1 MSTDT
6 RDPGDVA
13 AADGAQDALVTLSQ
27 RVGREVGP
35 DDLDRSLADLGL
47 DSLGTLRW
55 RADLERGTGVRLPL
69 VELTGDRTLA
79 AVLDVLAGM
88 DPGPT
93 TAPPASGDDPEPEPA
108 ESTQLTPVQ
117 QAYWAGRGQD
127 YPGGGVATFW
137 YHEYDR
143 GPEHRR
149 RRALVEDLERLERAW
164 RRVVAHH
171 PMLRTVVDRDGNR
184 HVARHDVRDWQLERI
199 DLRDHPDPEQELRR
213 ISAERSHQVLDTTR
227 WPLFDLVAVLLP
239 EDRVR
244 LCAGFDVLVID
255 FASWGLVL
263 RQWGEL
269 VRRPRTVLTAPGTT
283 FDRVLVDRA
292 QDPGRRRTRARDR
305 RWWAGQELP
314 PPPALAP
321 AGEWSHPRRFVRHQ
335 HRLDA
340 ATWARVVEQAAAHGT
355 SPTSVVLTAFALA
368 CSRRSRPV
376 EGAAGLTLTLT
387 LFDRPLEEEA
397 ADVVGDF
404 SSTALL
410 PLAPGCGFD
419 PQSPADFAAL
429 ATAVNRRLWEV
440 LDHRSWSGVEV
451 ARERPREGG
460 WPVVFTSGLGQD
472 AAVQDGWLGGR
483 VAGVSQTP
491 QVVWDHL
498 VWEEHGELVLTHDV
512 VADAVGSAEA
522 EGLVAMQRSLLVGLA
537 DPGDW
542 SRRAPGWDPAAA
554 PAPEVVAPPGAG
566 PLLHD
571 LWLASLERPGT
582 STRAAVLGDGVRLEH
597 GELHQRA
604 QALAG
609 RLRGYG
615 VGAGDLV
622 MLALPRGPEQV
633 VAVLATELAGAGYVP
648 VDPAWPP
655 RRLATVQR
663 KTGLRV
669 AVVAAAGAAGLPP
682 GVEAVVVGG
691 PQPASDATPVPAADE
706 AVRPAPDDLAYVIFT
721 SGSTGEPKGVAIEHR
736 QARTTVDDVDERF
749 AVTAEDAVLA
759 VSALSFDLSVHDI
772 FGTLGAGGAVVL
784 PDADRHRDPEHW
796 LQLVA
801 EHEVSVWNSAPPLL
815 EMLVEYAEAD
825 PEAASAALRHLR
837 VCLLSGD
844 WIPVTLPDRL
854 RRLAPQVA
862 VHSLG
867 GATEAAIW
875 SITHPVGEVDPTWAS
890 IPYGRALRG
899 QSFWVLDEHGAPCHL
914 GQDGELWIGGAGVA
928 RGYIGDPQLTAERF
942 VEHPGLGERLYR
954 TGDLG
959 RWRPAGTIE
968 FLGRV
973 DRQVKVGG
981 HRIELGEVEA
991 ALLRLPEVRQAV
1003 VSSLPGPDGRPR
1015 LVAHVSLRG
1024 GERSAPPD
1032 PETERDTTAELGR
1045 RLAAEV
1051 PAYMVPHR
1059 IMLLASLP
1067 MSANGKV
1074 DHARLPRPW
1083 PQRPAPAP
1091 AQAGAPAAPDPSA
1104 SGPEPVLLVAAEDGP
1119 SPSSPR
1125 TEPAGTGVGTGATA
1139 SGVATGTTATGMG
1152 TGPTDTQVA
1161 SGDLR
1166 ERVLDLLGPGTDPG
1180 LPLSANGVSSLQ
1192 LVRLANLVQD
1202 AGHPRPGIAD
1212 LLRAGSVEELVQRWS
1227 TPVGEEPAH
1236 DRPGAPPASPTARTS
1251 RPVEPEPADPPTE
1264 PLPVHA
1270 TAVLP
1275 AEGAATSPAPLPPPG
1290 EEGMAADL
1298 LDRRWPTRLRRLAD
1312 LLDAVAEE
1320 VHTLRPLLAAV
1331 EGADPVTSTGP
1342 RRETPAGSR
1351 AEAPA
1356 GTGPAGTGP
1365 AGSGRAWTGGAEGFE
1380 LTEMQLAYLV
1390 GRVPDR
1396 AGRQVAPHFYTE
1408 ALVRDLD
1415 PDRLRTAWS
1424 TVLARHPMLR
1434 AVVTGDG
1441 RQRVLAPERVPA
1453 TVEVADLSDVDP
1465 AGQQQERERIRAERS
1480 HRVADPSRA
1489 PMAWLLAVRLS
1500 EGDWRLHL
1508 DLDLLCCDA
1517 TSAVTWVGELAAE
1530 YHRPGGLPPAPPA
1543 RFETWAGTV
1552 RASDRAG
1559 DHWEQQL
1566 ATLPDGP
1573 RLPLLAPGGAPA
1585 WVRRRRRWSAGS
1597 WRDLRR
1603 EAARQG
1609 VTATC
1614 LLLDRLAAV
1623 LPGADG
1629 RRGGAATVL
1638 LTLSQRPA
1646 EHAGVVGDY
1655 TATMLLGLEPGA
1667 SAPERL
1673 ADLQQRLADGLD
1685 HALPSDGWHGN
1696 AVLRRARALG
1706 RPLTVPVV
1714 VSAALDQSDLDGSQ
1728 LLDTLGRTEYAISQT
1743 PQVLLDVQL
1752 FDVGGELVLNLDAD
1766 ESQLPG
1772 TWLDATFAA
1781 FCGELDALAGT
1792 PVTTTAGTA
1801 PAAAERVRA
1810 DVQEVFGALLE
1821 GQQLEGRRSWFD
1833 QGATSLTLVSAQ
1845 RRLRD
1850 RGYDVDVVDLFAHPT
1865 PVDTVAH
1872 LLSRISPPPAAPTA
1886 PTPPTGAPHPVGSAP
1901 GVVTDTMAR
1910 AHLRGARRRG
1920 AVRAPR

>member
-1 MSTDT
+1 MSTET
-6 RDPGDVA
+6 PDPGGVL
-13 AADGAQDALVTLSQ
+13 AADVRQDVLATLSL
-27 RVGREVGP
+27 RVGRTVGP
-35 DDLDRSLADLGL
+35 ADLDRSLADLGL

-55 RADLERGTGVRLPL
+55 RTDLERDTGVRLPL
-69 VELTGDRTLA
+69 VELTGDRTLR
-79 AVLDVLAGM
+79 AVLDVLTETEP
-88 DPGPT
+88 DPT
-93 TAPPASGDDPEPEPA
+93 TVQVTPADLVEPA

-117 QAYWAGRGQD
+117 QAYWAGRGPD

-149 RRALVEDLERLERAW
+149 GRPLVEDLERLERAW

-171 PMLRTVVDRDGNR
+171 PMLRTVVERDGTR
-184 HVARHDVRDWQLERI
+184 RIARHDVRDWQLERI
-199 DLRDHPDPEQELRR
+199 DLRDHPDPEGELRR

-239 EDRVR
+239 RGRVR
-244 LCAGFDVLVID
+244 LCTGFDVLVID

-269 VRRPRTVLTAPGTT
+269 VRRPRTVLPAPGTT
-283 FDRVLVDRA
+283 FDQVLADRA
-292 QDPGRRRTRARDR
+292 DDPERRRSRARDR

-321 AGEWSHPRRFVRHQ
+321 AGEWPQPRRFVRHQ
-335 HRLDA
+335 HRVDA
-340 ATWARVVEQAAAHGT
+340 ATWARVVELANVHGT

-368 CSRRSRPV
+368 CHRRARPV
-376 EGAAGLTLTLT
+376 EGDPGLTLTLT

-419 PQSPADFAAL
+419 PQSPTPFAEL
-429 ATAVNRRLWEV
+429 ATAVNRQLWQV

-472 AAVQDGWLGGR
+472 AGVQDGWLGER

-491 QVVWDHL
+491 QVAWDHL

-512 VADAVGSAEA
+512 VEALVGRAEA
-522 EGLVAMQRSLLVGLA
+522 DGLAAMQRALLAGLA
-537 DPGDW
+537 EPSAW
-542 SRRAPGWDPAAA
+542 HRPAPGWDPAAS
-554 PAPEVVAPPGAG
+554 PAPDVVPPDDAG

-582 STRAAVLGDGVRLEH
+582 RARAAVLGDGVRLDH
-597 GELHQRA
+597 GELHRRA
-604 QALAG
+604 LALAG
-609 RLRGYG
+609 RLRAHG

-622 MLALPRGPEQV
+622 MLALPRGAEQV

-655 RRLATVQR
+655 RRLTTVQR
-663 KTGLRV
+663 RTGLQV
-669 AVVAAAGAAGLPP
+669 AVVPAAGAPELPP
-682 GVEAVVVGG
+682 GVEAVVVGEE
-691 PQPASDATPVPAADE
+691 PRPAVDVTPAATLDATPTAPGEEA
-706 AVRPAPDDLAYVIFT
+706 AVRPVPDDLAYVIFT

-736 QARTTVDDVDERF
+736 QARTTVDDVNERF
-749 AVTAEDAVLA
+749 AVSAADVVLA
-759 VSALSFDLSVHDI
+759 VSALSFDLSVHDL

-784 PDADRHRDPEHW
+784 PEAERYRDPEHW
-796 LQLVA
+796 LQLMT
-801 EHEVSVWNSAPPLL
+801 EHEVTVWNSAPPLL

-825 PEAASAALRHLR
+825 PETASAALRHLR

-867 GATEAAIW
+867 GATEASIW
-875 SITHPVGEVDPTWAS
+875 SITHPVGEVDPAWTS

-928 RGYIGDPQLTAERF
+928 RGYIGDPQLSAERF
-942 VEHPGLGERLYR
+942 VEHPALGERLYR

-959 RWRPAGTIE
+959 RWRPDGTIE

-1024 GERSAPPD
+1024 GERSAPLD
-1032 PETERDTTAELGR
+1032 AGTERTTTAEIGR

-1059 IMLLASLP
+1059 ILLLASLP

-1083 PQRPAPAP
+1083 PRRAEVTEGEAVTDPPPLGASSATAAEPVPPAGPQDGPAPT
-1091 AQAGAPAAPDPSA
+1091 G
-1104 SGPEPVLLVAAEDGP
+1104 VAAELTAPPAPPSAPDG
-1119 SPSSPR
+1119 
-1125 TEPAGTGVGTGATA
+1125 
-1139 SGVATGTTATGMG
+1139 
-1152 TGPTDTQVA
+1152 
-1161 SGDLR
+1161 LR
-1166 ERVLDLLGPGTDPG
+1166 QRVLDLLGTGTDPR
-1180 LPLSANGVSSLQ
+1180 LPLSANGASSLQ
-1192 LVRLANLVQD
+1192 LVRVANLIED
-1202 AGHPRPGIAD
+1202 AGHPRPGIAE
-1212 LLRAGSVEELVQRWS
+1212 LLRAASVDELVRRWT
-1227 TPVGEEPAH
+1227 TPDEEPMPDPPAEQTTS
-1236 DRPGAPPASPTARTS
+1236 PVVGTPASPAPTDRA
-1251 RPVEPEPADPPTE
+1251 PER
-1264 PLPVHA
+1264 
-1270 TAVLP
+1270 LP
-1275 AEGAATSPAPLPPPG
+1275 AVGPPAVPTVTAPTSAVPVPHGGEDHLAP
-1290 EEGMAADL
+1290 EL

-1320 VHTLRPLLAAV
+1320 VQTLRPLLAAV
-1331 EGADPVTSTGP
+1331 GGGQPVKPSGP
-1342 RRETPAGSR
+1342 RADTHGAGAPGD
-1351 AEAPA
+1351 AEVVEAD
-1356 GTGPAGTGP
+1356 
-1365 AGSGRAWTGGAEGFE
+1365 FE

-1390 GRVPDR
+1390 GRVPDA

-1415 PDRLRTAWS
+1415 PDRLRAAWS
-1424 TVLARHPMLR
+1424 VVLARHPMLR

-1441 RQRVLAPERVPA
+1441 RQRVLPVDQVPA
-1453 TVEVADLSDVDP
+1453 TVEVVDLRTSDP
-1465 AGQQQERERIRAERS
+1465 ARRQQQRERIRAERS
-1480 HRVADPSRA
+1480 HRVGDPSRA
-1489 PMAWLLAVRLS
+1489 PMAWLLAARLS
-1500 EGDWRLHL
+1500 ERDWRLHL

-1517 TSAVTWVGELAAE
+1517 ASAVTWVQELVAE
-1530 YHRPGGLPPAPPA
+1530 YDSPGGLPPAPTE
-1543 RFETWAGTV
+1543 RFQTWTGQV
-1552 RASDRAG
+1552 RASERAA
-1559 DHWEQQL
+1559 HYWEQQL

-1573 RLPLLAPGGAPA
+1573 RLPLLDSTGAPT
-1585 WVRRRRRWSAGS
+1585 WVRRRRRWSATA

-1614 LLLDRLAAV
+1614 LLLDRLATV

-1629 RRGGAATVL
+1629 TPGGAASVL

-1646 EHAGVVGDY
+1646 EHVGVVGDY
-1655 TATMLLGLEPGA
+1655 TATMLLGLHPDPSG
-1667 SAPERL
+1667 PVRL
-1673 ADLQQRLADGLD
+1673 AALQQRLADGLD
-1685 HALPSDGWHGN
+1685 HALAADGWHGN

-1714 VSAALDQSDLDGSQ
+1714 VSAALDPADLDGSQ
-1728 LLDTLGRTEYAISQT
+1728 LLDALGRTEYAISQT

-1752 FDVGGELVLNLDAD
+1752 FDVGGELVCNLDAD
-1766 ESQLPG
+1766 ESRLPG
-1772 TWLDATFAA
+1772 GWLDAVFTA
-1781 FCGELDALAGT
+1781 FCGELDAVAGA
-1792 PVTTTAGTA
+1792 VAGAVQPPRPDTA
-1801 PAAAERVRA
+1801 PAVAERVRA
-1810 DVQEVFGALLE
+1810 DVQDVFGTLLE
-1821 GQQLEGRRSWFD
+1821 GQVLEMRRSWFD
-1833 QGATSLTLVSAQ
+1833 QGATSLTLVTAQ
-1845 RRLRD
+1845 RRLRE

-1865 PVDTVAH
+1865 PDDTIAH
-1872 LLSRISPPPAAPTA
+1872 LLSRASPPPRAT
-1886 PTPPTGAPHPVGSAP
+1886 SAP
-1901 GVVTDTMAR
+1901 LPPARAGGPPAPLSAARTETMTR
-1910 AHLRGARRRG
+1910 AHLRGARRRA
-1920 AVRAPR
+1920 AVRPAAR